1 MDDIQLTEELSD
13 LKNEIDSV
21 SSRVDFLTSRIP
33 NGGPRKK
40 NSDVHP
46 AVWELSTRAKH
57 GLRACGVTE
66 VWKIEQITPYDL
78 IVAPN
83 VGRKT
88 LAHIY
93 EWMESHD
100 LHYKEDPKRPWTNIW
115 RR

>member
-1 MDDIQLTEELSD
+1 MDDIQLTEQLSD
-13 LKNEIDSV
+13 LKNEVDSV

-66 VWKIEQITPYDL
+66 VWRVEKITTRDL
-78 IVAPN
+78 LTTYN
-83 VGRKT
+83 VGIKT
-88 LAHIY
+88 LNLIEA
-93 EWMESHD
+93 WMKKHS
-100 LHYKEDPKRPWTNIW
+100 LHFKEQPNGNI
-115 RR
+115 